1 MKQHVG
7 HKENLSQSCTNT
19 EDCEHTSHGQSEA
32 IEPGAEMQSHRQG
45 PCNGRHWTFLSI
57 REVLRNIREE
67 TAVTSW

>member
-32 IEPGAEMQSHRQG
+32 IEPG
-45 PCNGRHWTFLSI
+45 GR
-57 REVLRNIREE
+57 N
-67 TAVTSW
+67 AK